1 MDTLLQAAGKTARDR
16 KRATAAAARALGV
29 RRHRTRAVEA
39 EENGEDGITGEATE
53 LDPRTEKRL
62 AKKKRVAYALLRERE
77 KRAARL
83 QTMAAE
89 MALRREI
96 SHARGHKRKVRAEE
110 EEDTPEGL
118 RHLKK
123 AEPQFKWKKER
134 KR

>member
-1 MDTLLQAAGKTARDR
+1 M
-16 KRATAAAARALGV
+16 
-29 RRHRTRAVEA
+29 
-39 EENGEDGITGEATE
+39 
-53 LDPRTEKRL
+53 
-62 AKKKRVAYALLRERE
+62 LRERE

-110 EEDTPEGL
+110 EEDTPEGVEAPQES
-118 RHLKK
+118 R
-123 AEPQFKWKKER
+123 AQFKWKKER

>member
-1 MDTLLQAAGKTARDR
+1 M
-16 KRATAAAARALGV
+16 
-29 RRHRTRAVEA
+29 EA
-39 EENGEDGITGEATE
+39 
-53 LDPRTEKRL
+53 EKRL
-62 AKKKRVAYALLRERE
+62 RVHEVDKGAAALKSEAERLLEEERE

-83 QTMAAE
+83 RTMAAE

>member
-1 MDTLLQAAGKTARDR
+1 MKPCLLTR
-16 KRATAAAARALGV
+16 KRSTPVSRFLISGEFSLRLSIRWRRWLVTALTFLAVLSAA
-29 RRHRTRAVEA
+29 
-39 EENGEDGITGEATE
+39 D
-53 LDPRTEKRL
+53 
-62 AKKKRVAYALLRERE
+62 
-77 KRAARL
+77 
-83 QTMAAE
+83 TMAAE